1 MRLPGKA
8 KFCHFPLILLS
19 IQDYSLSLL
28 AHRDGARDTNLV
40 NEAVGT
46 WMCTQ
51 STDSQAGYSFDGLMF
66 GREVSIKRDGTFTS
80 TAPSFGA
87 SGTYSISGN
96 QITAKSSA
104 GTFVVTVT
112 ISGNK
117 MTWNGTAS
125 NGVTFHYVFQR
136 EV

>member
-1 MRLPGKA
+1 MYA
-8 KFCHFPLILLS
+8 IKFTGEFKRQMKICERRGYDMELLRE
-19 IQDYSLSLL
+19 
-28 AHRDGARDTNLV
+28 ADTNLV

-51 STDSQAGYSFDGLMF
+51 STDSQAGYSFDGLMV
-66 GREVSIKRDGTFTS
+66 GKEVSIKRDGTFTS

>member
-1 MRLPGKA
+1 MYA
-8 KFCHFPLILLS
+8 IKFTGEFKRQMKICERRGYDMELLRE
-19 IQDYSLSLL
+19 
-28 AHRDGARDTNLV
+28 ADTNLV

-51 STDSQAGYSFDGLMF
+51 STDSQAGYSFDGLMV

>member
-1 MRLPGKA
+1 MYA
-8 KFCHFPLILLS
+8 IKFTGEFKRQMKICERRGYDMELLREAISILS
-19 IQDYSLSLL
+19 K
-28 AHRDGARDTNLV
+28 
-40 NEAVGT
+40 E
-46 WMCTQ
+46 
-51 STDSQAGYSFDGLMF
+51 
-66 GREVSIKRDGTFTS
+66 GRH
-80 TAPSFGA
+80 
-87 SGTYSISGN
+87 